1 MSFVDDKELKEYRD
15 VMKPPDIDGFEDGFN
30 WKAVVG
36 ALFLG
41 FIVNPATDY
50 LALVVGPVVNI
61 GGGMKWVMLIFF
73 AEVAKRSFTK
83 LKTQE
88 LYVLNFMVGAALA
101 DPFSGFLFKQFIAQS
116 PYVQGLGL
124 DLPSWAFPDAASIQE
139 AGRTLFNRAW
149 LPVIFLTVF
158 HMVVNRIDNYG
169 LGYVLYRLAS
179 DVEKLPFPFAPMRAA
194 GIVALAEGNQD
205 EKSWRQRC
213 FAIGG
218 MMGIVWGVVFIC
230 VPMITQVLLPQRI
243 ELIPLVFIDFTPQV
257 GSILPA
263 VPFNLVL
270 NFGAFL
276 SGMIVPWWGVVG
288 SFVGLIITWIANPI
302 LQKTGVLST
311 WQPEMSFIDTSF
323 VNNIDFYLSFGI
335 GLTLAVTFSKLVISA
350 SMTLKK
356 HLRKLSPVK
365 KRDDAIKK
373 EELNHRQGFWDGIR
387 DGWKILI
394 TNNKARGDFSIFIA
408 LGIYLSSTFSWI
420 ILGYILIGPRYP
432 WILMT
437 FYALVYTP
445 LISYATAKLEGICGQ
460 AVNIPYLRELT
471 ILLTGYKGAK
481 IWFAPM
487 PIQNLGAETVGFRVL
502 ELTGTKIISQV
513 KTIMLTLPIVITASF
528 MTSEIL
534 WRMAEVPSSAYP
546 WTERMWELDL
556 RNKCVM
562 WSSTLEGG
570 SQFLEALHFEYAGWG
585 LIAGTSM
592 FSVLS
597 MPGLPV
603 MLAFGAVWGLAQS
616 NPGALFCT
624 MAGACTAKFYFKRKY
639 KEMWLKYMMVV
650 MAGFGCGMGV
660 TSMIAMAFN
669 VISRMIKPTLW

>member
-15 VMKPPDIDGFEDGFN
+15 VMKPPDVDGFEDGFN

-36 ALFLG
+36 AMFLG

-50 LALVVGPVVNI
+50 LSLVIGNEANI
-61 GGGMKWVMLIFF
+61 GGAMKWVMVIFF
-73 AEVAKRSFTK
+73 AEIAKRSFTK

-88 LYVLNFMVGAALA
+88 LYVLHYMVGAALA
-101 DPFSGFLFKQFIAQS
+101 DPFSGYLFKQYMAQS
-116 PYVQGLGL
+116 PYVMGLGL
-124 DLPSWAFPDAASIQE
+124 DLPAWAFPDAAAIQE
-139 AGRTLFNRAW
+139 AGRTLFTKAW
-149 LPVIFLTVF
+149 LPVIGITMFGA
-158 HMVVNRIDNYG
+158 VVSRIDNYG

-194 GIVALAEGNQD
+194 GIVALAEGRQD

-218 MMGIVWGVVFIC
+218 MMGIVWGVIFIC
-230 VPMITQVLLPQRI
+230 VPMVTQVLLPKRI

-257 GSILPA
+257 GTILPA

-288 SFVGLIITWIANPI
+288 SFVGLVITWIANPI
-302 LQKTGVLST
+302 LQRTGVLST
-311 WQPEMSFIDTSF
+311 WQPEMSFIDTTF

-356 HLRKLSPVK
+356 HLGKLGRVK
-365 KRDDAIKK
+365 KRDDVVSK
-373 EELNHRQGFWDGIR
+373 EELSHHDSMWQGIR

-394 TNNKARGDFSIFIA
+394 TNNKARGDFSIFWAIA
-408 LGIYLSSTFSWI
+408 IYLGSTFSWI
-420 ILGYILIGPRYP
+420 VLGIKLVDGYP
-432 WILMT
+432 WQILV
-437 FYALVYTP
+437 FYALIYTP
-445 LISYATAKLEGICGQ
+445 LISYATAKLEGVCGQ
-460 AVNIPYLRELT
+460 AVNIPYLKELT
-471 ILLTGYKGAK
+471 ILLTGHKGAD

-513 KTIMLTLPIVITASF
+513 KTILLTLPTVIFASF
-528 MTSEIL
+528 MPSEML
-534 WRMAEVPSSAYP
+534 WRMAPIPSSAYP
-546 WTERMWELDL
+546 WTERMWELQL
-556 RNKCVM
+556 RNRCVM
-562 WSSTLEGG
+562 LTSTLEGG
-570 SQFLEALHFEYAGWG
+570 SQFLEAIHFEYAGWG
-585 LIAGTSM
+585 LVAGTTM

-597 MPGLPV
+597 MLGLPV
-603 MLAFGAVWGLAQS
+603 MLVFGAVWGLAQS
-616 NPGALFCT
+616 NPGSLFCT

-639 KEMWLKYMMVV
+639 KDMWLKYMMVV

-669 VISRMIKPTLW
+669 VIFRMIRPTLW

>member
-1 MSFVDDKELKEYRD
+1 MSFIDDKELKEYRD
-15 VMKPPDIDGFEDGFN
+15 VMKPPEAEGFEDGFN
-30 WKAVVG
+30 WKAVAG
-36 ALFLG
+36 AMFLG

-50 LALVVGPVVNI
+50 LSLVIGNDANI
-61 GGGMKWVMLIFF
+61 GGAMKWVIVIFF
-73 AEVAKRSFTK
+73 AEIAKRSFTT

-88 LYVLNFMVGAALA
+88 LYVLHYMVGAALA
-101 DPFSGFLFKQFIAQS
+101 DPFSGYLFKQFMAQS
-116 PYVQGLGL
+116 EYVQGLGL
-124 DLPSWAFPDAASIQE
+124 ELPTWAFPDAASIQA
-139 AGRTLFNRAW
+139 AGRTLFAKAW
-149 LPVIFLTVF
+149 LPVIGITIFGS
-158 HMVVNRIDNYG
+158 VVSRVDNYG

-194 GIVALAEGNQD
+194 GIVALAEGRND

-218 MMGIVWGVVFIC
+218 MMGIVWGVIFIC
-230 VPMITQVLLPQRI
+230 VPMVTQVLLPKRI
-243 ELIPLVFIDFTPQV
+243 ELIPLVFIDFTPQI
-257 GSILPA
+257 GKILPA

-288 SFVGLIITWIANPI
+288 SFIGLIITWIANPI
-302 LQKTGVLST
+302 LQHTGVLST
-311 WQPEMSFIDTSF
+311 WEPEMSFIDTVF

-356 HLRKLSPVK
+356 HLLTFSGIK
-365 KRDDAIKK
+365 KRDDMINK
-373 EELNHRQGFWDGIR
+373 EELNHSESMWTGIR

-394 TNNKARGDFSIFIA
+394 TNNKARGDFSIFGAIA
-408 LGIYLSSTFSWI
+408 IYLGSTFSWI
-420 ILGYILIGPRYP
+420 LLGYLLIGPRYP
-432 WILMT
+432 WMIML
-437 FYALVYTP
+437 FYAVVYTP
-445 LISYATAKLEGICGQ
+445 LISYATAKLEGVCGQ

-513 KTIMLTLPIVITASF
+513 KTILLTLPIVIVASF

-534 WRMAEVPSSAYP
+534 WRMAPIPSAAYP

-556 RNKCVM
+556 RNRCLM
-562 WSSTLEGG
+562 LTSTVEGG

-585 LIAGTSM
+585 LVAGTTM

-597 MPGLPV
+597 VLGLPV
-603 MLAFGAVWGLAQS
+603 MLVFGAVWGLGQS

-639 KEMWLKYMMVV
+639 KDMWLKYMMVV

-660 TSMIAMAFN
+660 TSMIAMSFN